1 MFLDTKDFA
10 FTSLL
15 EANWQN
21 IRREYEQ
28 LSAELMM
35 PWPEKNIYNH
45 GWEALGLWAFG
56 HRFDDNC
63 KRCPETAALVE
74 KIPGLTMAGFSR
86 LAPGTEI
93 KPHVGYTNTVLRCH
107 LGLIIPGDCGIEVG
121 GERRT
126 WQEGQCLVFDDTILH
141 SAWNKSSE
149 PRVVLITDF
158 VKPGCTFDP
167 TMSPEAAEA
176 LKQIM
181 ASRSGR

>member
-1 MFLDTKDFA
+1 MFLDTNDFP
-10 FTSLL
+10 FTAIL
-15 EANWQN
+15 EANWKI
-21 IRREYEQ
+21 IRQEYKQ

-35 PWPEKNIYNH
+35 PWPEKQIYNQ

-74 KIPGLTMAGFSR
+74 QIPGLTMAGFSR

-107 LGLIIPGDCGIEVG
+107 LGLIIPDDCGIEVG
-121 GERRT
+121 GESRT
-126 WQEGQCLVFDDTILH
+126 WKEGKCLVFDDTTLH
-141 SAWNKSSE
+141 SAWNKSNE

-158 VKPGCTFDP
+158 VKPGSVFDP
-167 TMSPEAAEA
+167 TMSPEAEQA
-176 LKQIM
+176 LKQIL
-181 ASRSGR
+181 AYRSRN